1 MNTTAVIAKKEFS
14 ESLRSTRFMIL
25 FGLFLFMLLLS
36 AYQGTQAY
44 NDELETY
51 NAQMGSGNTD
61 MPKPSILTAFQQ
73 LLGTM
78 RESSGITIV
87 GAIIGIII
95 GVDAISG
102 ERERGTL
109 KFLLTQP
116 IYRDTLINGKLLGF
130 TILIFTVVAIS
141 SIMTIAVVGGITG
154 VFPGGDDAARILFFD
169 CMMFIY
175 IMTFAV
181 IGLFF
186 SVFLKQSFDALLA
199 AIALFIIITLLISP
213 VATAVASFIAPMPSQ
228 SQVFVMQG
236 GGGQTMP
243 VVFAGGDRAASN
255 RTGGA
260 VLNRTGVSRGWQGM
274 STEMRDAMTK
284 NRDVR
289 QKIMYLSPSE
299 NFRQVNEVI
308 LDPYFEAM
316 GGGQG
321 SFGFRSQIQHSLS
334 EGLGMVWGNILAI
347 LVGLILFFIA
357 SYVMFLRQ
365 DLGR

>member
-1 MNTTAVIAKKEFS
+1 MNTTIVIAKKEFS
-14 ESLRSTRFMIL
+14 ESLRSTRFIIL

-36 AYQGTQAY
+36 AYQGTQNY
-44 NDELETY
+44 KDELENY
-51 NAQMGSGNTD
+51 NEQMGAGNAD

-78 RESSGITIV
+78 RESSGITII

-116 IYRDTLINGKLLGF
+116 LYRDTLINGKLLGF

-141 SIMTIAVVGGITG
+141 SIMTIAVVGGIAG
-154 VFPGGDDAARILFFD
+154 VFPGGDDAVRILFFNF
-169 CMMFIY
+169 MMFIY

-199 AIALFIIITLLISP
+199 AIAVFIIITLLISP
-213 VATAVASFIAPMPSQ
+213 VAQAVASFIAPMPSQ
-228 SQVFVMQG
+228 SQVFVMHG
-236 GGGQTMP
+236 GGGQTM
-243 VVFAGGDRAASN
+243 GDTGDTTALN
-255 RTGGA
+255 RTGGEER
-260 VLNRTGVSRGWQGM
+260 VLILRGWRGM
-274 STEMRDAMTK
+274 SEEMRESMTK

-289 QKIMYLSPSE
+289 QKIMFLSPSE

-308 LDPYFEAM
+308 LDPYFEGM
-316 GGGQG
+316 EGGQG
-321 SFGFRSQIQHSLS
+321 SFGFGSQIQRSLS
-334 EGLGMVWGNILAI
+334 EGLGMVWGNVVAI
-347 LVGLILFFIA
+347 LVGLVGFFIA

-365 DLGR
+365 DVE